1 MQVVPLQYL
10 GMQLILAIYM
20 AKYHTLKQ
28 RIQCQS
34 MCFKKKKKKRGEGEG
49 GKKTRHYTYDSDI
62 NVVTL
67 SRFEGTLIKFKYLF
81 FEL

>member
-28 RIQCQS
+28 RIQYQS
-34 MCFKKKKKKRGEGEG
+34 MCFKKKKKKKGGGGGRQKNQTLYLWLRHQRG
-49 GKKTRHYTYDSDI
+49 YT
-62 NVVTL
+62 
-67 SRFEGTLIKFKYLF
+67 F
-81 FEL
+81 

>member
-28 RIQCQS
+28 RIQYQS
-34 MCFKKKKKKRGEGEG
+34 MCFKKKKKKKG
-49 GKKTRHYTYDSDI
+49 GGGGGDKIKLSYITKEILLTE
-62 NVVTL
+62 VVYGLLRTP
-67 SRFEGTLIKFKYLF
+67 
-81 FEL
+81 